1 MGASFQLRSG
11 SMGQGHSHASSAE
24 MEAGNRKRLAFALAL
39 TALYMVAEVVG
50 GYLSNSLALL
60 ADAGHMFSDVAAL
73 GLSLAALGW
82 SQRPAT
88 AARTFGFHRAEILA
102 AFINGAALLAVAVL
116 IAIEAWERISK
127 PEEINASLMLAI
139 AAGGL
144 AINLINLRILS
155 GGKKESLNVRG
166 AWLHVMAD
174 TLGSVGAIIAG
185 LSILIFGWVWADPIA
200 SLLITALVVYSAWG
214 LLRETLDVL
223 MQSVPRHIALED
235 VIGALEEQ
243 PGVVDVH
250 DLHIWSLTSGR
261 HIATTHLVVTGTID
275 PQAVIS
281 AARRLLSE
289 RFDIDHTT
297 IQVESSDSR
306 ISCNPCDPPARA
318 AS

>member
-1 MGASFQLRSG
+1 
-11 SMGQGHSHASSAE
+11 MGQGHSHAGSAE
-24 MEAGNRKRLAFALAL
+24 QAAGNRRRLTFALTL
-39 TALYMVAEVVG
+39 TALYMVAEVIG

-73 GLSLAALGW
+73 GLSLAAVGW

-88 AARTFGFHRAEILA
+88 MARTYGYHRAEILA
-102 AFINGAALLAVAVL
+102 AFVNGAALLVVAVL

-127 PEEINASLMLAI
+127 PEEINATLMVGI
-139 AAGGL
+139 ATGGMV
-144 AINLINLRILS
+144 INLINLRILS
-155 GGKKESLNVRG
+155 GGKNENLNVRG

-174 TLGSVGAIIAG
+174 TLGSAGAIIAG

-235 VIGALEEQ
+235 VTTALEKQ
-243 PGVVDVH
+243 PGVIEVH

-261 HIATTHLVVTGTID
+261 HVATTHLVIDLHID
-275 PQAVIS
+275 PQTVMS
-281 AARRLLSE
+281 AARKTLSE
-289 RFDIDHTT
+289 RFHIHHST
-297 IQVESSDSR
+297 IQVESSDSQ

>member
-1 MGASFQLRSG
+1 MSY
-11 SMGQGHSHASSAE
+11 GHSHAGSAE
-24 MEAGNRKRLAFALAL
+24 QASGNRRRLAAAL
-39 TALYMVAEVVG
+39 TLTAVYMFAEIVG

-60 ADAGHMFSDVAAL
+60 ADAGHMLSDVAAL
-73 GLSLAALGW
+73 GLSLAAVGW

-88 AARTFGFHRAEILA
+88 KERTFGFHRAEILA
-102 AFINGAALLAVAVL
+102 AFINGAALLAVAAL
-116 IAIEAWERISK
+116 IAIEAWERMTK
-127 PEEINASLMLAI
+127 PEEINATLMVSI

-155 GGKKESLNVRG
+155 GGKNENLNVRG

-174 TLGSVGAIIAG
+174 TLGSVGAIAAG

-200 SLLITALVVYSAWG
+200 SLLITGLVVYSALG

-235 VIGALEEQ
+235 VVGALEEQ
-243 PGVVDVH
+243 PGVIDVH

-261 HIATTHLVVTGTID
+261 HIATAHLVVAGAID
-275 PQAVIS
+275 PQAVMS
-281 AARRLLSE
+281 GARRLLSE
-289 RFDIDHTT
+289 RFDIHHTT

>member
-1 MGASFQLRSG
+1 
-11 SMGQGHSHASSAE
+11 MGQSHSHTGSAE
-24 MEAGNRKRLAFALAL
+24 QAAGNRRRLAFALSL
-39 TALYMVAEVVG
+39 TAVYMVAEIVG
-50 GYLSNSLALL
+50 GYVANSLALL

-73 GLSLAALGW
+73 GLSLAAVGW

-88 AARTFGFHRAEILA
+88 TARTYGFHRAEILA
-102 AFINGAALLAVAVL
+102 AFINGAALLVVAVF

-127 PEEINASLMLAI
+127 PEEINAALMVGVAT
-139 AAGGL
+139 GGMV
-144 AINLINLRILS
+144 INLINLRILS
-155 GGKKESLNVRG
+155 GGKNDNLNIRG

-174 TLGSVGAIIAG
+174 TLGSFGAIIAG

-235 VIGALEEQ
+235 VITTLEEQ

-261 HIATTHLVVTGTID
+261 HIATTHLVVSGQVD
-275 PQAVIS
+275 PQTVMS
-281 AARRLLSE
+281 GARKTLSE
-289 RFDIDHTT
+289 RFDIHHCT